1 MVAPRQSVRI
11 AEAMDAALT
20 AERAAEEAVGEA
32 QHAGVLVIR
41 EATEHAA
48 QIARRC
54 DERVRRVHD
63 RCAVALAQHV
73 ADLVKEDPAERFAAE
88 VHDAQL
94 DELLARVAAWLTSSR

>member
-1 MVAPRQSVRI
+1 MVAPGQSVRV

-20 AERAAEEAVGEA
+20 AERAADEAVREA
-32 QHAGVLVIR
+32 QHAGALAIR

-54 DERVRRVHD
+54 DERMRRVHD

-73 ADLVKEDPAERFAAE
+73 ADLAKEDPTERFAAQLN
-88 VHDAQL
+88 DAQL